1 MKHAIR
7 HLAAAAVLSLAS
19 FAASAQQAESPY
31 SWNVTAVSDYVF
43 RGVSQTDE
51 DPTLQ
56 AGFTYTSPVGLYAGV
71 WGSGVDFGPGDP
83 STELDYLIGYGVD
96 VTDSVNFDVLLNRY
110 TYLGAS
116 ELNYNEL
123 ITTTTFADQYKLT
136 VAYSNDV
143 WNSGT
148 DGWYYGVGGE
158 WALPQQFTLAAN
170 VGRSTFEQGIAKDY
184 TDFNI
189 GVSRQFGLFNLGLGY
204 HGTDGNGRDNSGK
217 LADNR
222 VVFTVAIG
230 Q

>member
-7 HLAAAAVLSLAS
+7 PLATAAVLSLAS
-19 FAASAQQAESPY
+19 FAASAQQADSPY

-83 STELDYLIGYGVD
+83 SVEVDYQIGYGVD
-96 VTDSVNFDVLLNRY
+96 VTDSLNIDVLLNRY

-148 DGWYYGVGGE
+148 CRHSAATSRPLASST
-158 WALPQQFTLAAN
+158 ALLSSSMTSC
-170 VGRSTFEQGIAKDY
+170 VTTVIA
-184 TDFNI
+184 
-189 GVSRQFGLFNLGLGY
+189 
-204 HGTDGNGRDNSGK
+204 
-217 LADNR
+217 
-222 VVFTVAIG
+222 
-230 Q
+230 

>member
-1 MKHAIR
+1 MKHAVR
-7 HLAAAAVLSLAS
+7 CLAAAAALSLAS
-19 FAASAQQAESPY
+19 FAASAQEAESPY

-83 STELDYLIGYGVD
+83 STEVDFLIGYGLD
-96 VTDSVNFDVLLNRY
+96 VSDNVNFDVLFNRY
-110 TYLGAS
+110 TYPGAS

-123 ITTTTFADQYKLT
+123 ITTTTFAEQYKLT
-136 VAYSNDV
+136 VAYTNDL
-143 WNSGT
+143 SGSDT
-148 DGWYYGVGGE
+148 KSWYYAVGGE
-158 WALPQQFTLAAN
+158 WALPQDVTLAAN
-170 VGRSTFEQGIAKDY
+170 VGRTSLETNYGKDY

-204 HGTDGNGRDNSGK
+204 YGTDGNGRDNSGK

-222 VVFTVAIG
+222 VVFTVGIG